1 MKGKKT
7 LSLFVLLCLVFQ
19 LFSLTAFAYTEIKG
33 DVNNDGKISL
43 LDARAVLRSVAQI
56 EVLPDESLPL
66 ADYDGDGVLTF
77 EDARKILNASIA
89 SSSVI
94 L

>member
-19 LFSLTAFAYTEIKG
+19 LLSLTAFAYTEIKG

-56 EVLPDESLPL
+56 EVLPDE
-66 ADYDGDGVLTF
+66 
-77 EDARKILNASIA
+77 
-89 SSSVI
+89 
-94 L
+94 